1 MSASN
6 ELVLHPRLCH
16 RNFWM
21 NSCHRNDCNALHIRR
36 PGRKLVIFNASA
48 NLNRIDRKLGSST
61 LANMKMP
68 VDSELYV
75 VDSQIYPE
83 DFGYSIAFKDPRIF
97 VAKSIGLHPANAAP
111 KAYYD
116 LFKTGLTTI
125 DQHFGLA
132 YTGPF
137 GGNNNGRTEERAT
150 HSKLATFFTNT
161 VSSAS
166 QNKFGARCTALGHKD
181 NELLQQ
187 MTPCIDA
194 SPQASVFLSAS
205 KNGLEPLA
213 RVMDLLRA
221 HPNIYATFSSESNV
235 SCRQKILAVM
245 DRSSSRKI
253 LLESASPSSRTTN
266 ASDLLPLS
274 VVNFVVD
281 LFVDFQKDKHFRD
294 LGYSLAE
301 FNGLFTENG
310 FNMVQK
316 RLFQLYNSTE
326 TLDAFDLS
334 ARQTLGLAYRTHR
347 DNMSYGRATPAL
359 KPKPLALVDWLLPPT
374 PATPAPPALLK
385 NIEAAP
391 TRAPAPPGLMSL
403 QTVQPQTIFTVAL
416 APVRALPT
424 AGTSLAASLAVEELI
439 SSPAL
444 LELLASKLI
453 ASRKQQHKAQAPL
466 KPAAK
471 RAPLID
477 LTNDGVPKVSKRK

>member
-75 VDSQIYPE
+75 VDSQIDPE

-161 VSSAS
+161 ASSAS
-166 QNKFGARCTALGHKD
+166 KT
-181 NELLQQ
+181 
-187 MTPCIDA
+187 
-194 SPQASVFLSAS
+194 
-205 KNGLEPLA
+205 
-213 RVMDLLRA
+213 DL
-221 HPNIYATFSSESNV
+221 V
-235 SCRQKILAVM
+235 LAV
-245 DRSSSRKI
+245 
-253 LLESASPSSRTTN
+253 L
-266 ASDLLPLS
+266 
-274 VVNFVVD
+274 
-281 LFVDFQKDKHFRD
+281 H
-294 LGYSLAE
+294 
-301 FNGLFTENG
+301 
-310 FNMVQK
+310 
-316 RLFQLYNSTE
+316 
-326 TLDAFDLS
+326 
-334 ARQTLGLAYRTHR
+334 
-347 DNMSYGRATPAL
+347 
-359 KPKPLALVDWLLPPT
+359 
-374 PATPAPPALLK
+374 
-385 NIEAAP
+385 
-391 TRAPAPPGLMSL
+391 
-403 QTVQPQTIFTVAL
+403 
-416 APVRALPT
+416 
-424 AGTSLAASLAVEELI
+424 
-439 SSPAL
+439 
-444 LELLASKLI
+444 
-453 ASRKQQHKAQAPL
+453 
-466 KPAAK
+466 
-471 RAPLID
+471 
-477 LTNDGVPKVSKRK
+477 